1 MQPAVVVPV
10 HPVEELRPE
19 PLHRGDGF
27 VDDRLL
33 EAAGRKWSGHR
44 GGSAIGRVLKVDALL
59 ERANPSAPLEER
71 CAAMEVNPEMRDAAA
86 LAAEALGEE
95 DYEDLA

>member
-1 MQPAVVVPV
+1 MRAACHGARFPRKGRDAFPASFGLGRRRS
-10 HPVEELRPE
+10 ERCRRSSPE
-19 PLHRGDGF
+19 TT
-27 VDDRLL
+27 
-33 EAAGRKWSGHR
+33 GRS
-44 GGSAIGRVLKVDALL
+44 VLKVDALL

-71 CAAMEVNPEMRDAAA
+71 CAAMGVTPEMRDAAT